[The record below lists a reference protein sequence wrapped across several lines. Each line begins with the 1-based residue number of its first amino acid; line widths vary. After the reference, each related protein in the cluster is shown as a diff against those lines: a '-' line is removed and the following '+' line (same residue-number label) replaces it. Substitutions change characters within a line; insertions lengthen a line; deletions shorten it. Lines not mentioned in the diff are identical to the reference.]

1 MTTGHNKNRREK
13 LQEFAEQNPND
24 SFSRYALALEF
35 LKEEDFVS
43 ADKHF
48 RHIIQTTPG
57 YVPVYL
63 MYAQMLVKQH
73 RTVEAKSVL
82 TAGIDVA
89 TRAQNAHARSE
100 MEGLLAEI
108 S

>member
-1 MTTGHNKNRREK
+1 MTTDQNKSRREN
-13 LQEFAEQNPND
+13 LQEFAAQNPND
-24 SFSRYALALEF
+24 SFSHYALALEF

-48 RHIIQTTPG
+48 RHIIQATPD

-73 RTVEAKSVL
+73 RAVEAKSVL
-82 TAGIDVA
+82 TAGIEIA
-89 TRAQNAHARSE
+89 TRAKNAHARSE

>member
-1 MTTGHNKNRREK
+1 MTDQNKSRREK
-13 LQEFAEQNPND
+13 LQEFAAQNPND
-24 SFSRYALALEF
+24 SFSHYALALEF
-35 LKEEDFVS
+35 LKEEDFVA

-48 RHIIQTTPG
+48 RHIIQTTPD

-63 MYAQMLVKQH
+63 MYAQMLAKQH

-82 TAGIDVA
+82 TTGIDVA
-89 TRAQNAHARSE
+89 SQAQNAHARSE
-100 MEGLLAEI
+100 MESLLAEL